1 MSASNSILRAIN
13 AYLDRSNTQYAIMI
27 DGAWGVG
34 KTHFVLN
41 SLIPERAATNFVYAS
56 LYGLSTFDEIDLEI
70 DAQLEANSSA
80 GDRSFVTGET
90 DSGSTFENETEG
102 TECVLKDSR
111 PISVSSGRN
120 TKCPVVVCLD
130 DLERWNGDL
139 DLCLSYVN
147 RLVEHKNVKCI
158 LIGNIDE
165 LRSESIFPFSSA
177 REKTIRHIYHFDN
190 DFQKIIEVSLD
201 LVDYGSKA
209 SRFFLRSIVKE
220 NLSALDRLLDE
231 VSVKNIRI
239 ITEAFQLYEY
249 VYRHNSGKF
258 KFSRNLAFTYLM
270 SLISVIIL
278 VTRYLVDKKDR
289 EGLLN
294 RNHNITKGFK
304 FLSDIGYFEDRQSG
318 VVNPKSKL
326 LLDTVFYRLDQ
337 ISLNGLFSIVSNG
350 YYVKE
355 DFVGEFDCW
364 LSEQNYDLYLD
375 KDRYYQLDDD
385 DARQVFDVMLSSL
398 IDDRSVT
405 NPVTLLLLAE
415 RMISDIACGV
425 VDYNPVNFKKQ
436 FTEAVNALYDSGRM
450 QNMEIN
456 IFDIDGN
463 RFNNL
468 RGLYSHVLKR
478 NNEYQVVFQKAK
490 LSGFWKQLS
499 DSPTS
504 IDAQLKEFH
513 PRSVFSQAVEA
524 EDIIA
529 ALELLNNKS
538 LCQVVEWI
546 EAGLDKSSDKDMSLI
561 DSGTV
566 NSVNQAI
573 RTRYGKKTGVRANHL
588 RQIAEIITRS
598 IQTNRLISDSAP
610 AETQQEIYDFGNTNT

>member
-1 MSASNSILRAIN
+1 MSVSNSILRAIN

-41 SLIPERAATNFVYAS
+41 SLVPERAATKFVYAS

-70 DAQLEANSSA
+70 GAQLEANSP
-80 GDRSFVTGET
+80 TGK
-90 DSGSTFENETEG
+90 NA
-102 TECVLKDSR
+102 
-111 PISVSSGRN
+111 
-120 TKCPVVVCLD
+120 KCSVVVCLD

-139 DLCLSYVN
+139 NLCLSYVN
-147 RLVEHKNVKCI
+147 QLVEHKNLKCI
-158 LIGNIDE
+158 LIGNINE
-165 LRSESIFPFSSA
+165 FRSDSIFPFSNA

-209 SRFFLRSIVKE
+209 SRLFLRSIVKE
-220 NLSALDRLLDE
+220 NFSELEKLLDE

-270 SLISVIIL
+270 SLISIIIL
-278 VTRYLVDKKDR
+278 VTRYLVNKKDR

-294 RNHNITKGFK
+294 REHNATKGFK
-304 FLSDIGYFEDRQSG
+304 FLSDIGYFEDRQTG
-318 VVNPKSKL
+318 VINPKSKL

-350 YYVKE
+350 YYVKD

-385 DARQVFDVMLSSL
+385 DAQQVFDAMLASL

-405 NPVTLLLLAE
+405 NPITLLLLAE
-415 RMISDIACGV
+415 RMSSDIACGV
-425 VDYNPVNFKKQ
+425 VDYNPIDFKKQ
-436 FTEAVNALYDSGRM
+436 FTEAVNTLYDSGHM
-450 QNMEIN
+450 QNIEIN

-468 RGLYSHVLKR
+468 RGLYSHVLNR
-478 NNEYQVVFQKAK
+478 NNEYQMVFQKTK
-490 LSGFWKQLS
+490 LNGFWNQIM
-499 DSPTS
+499 DSPTC
-504 IDAQLKEFH
+504 IDTLLEEFH
-513 PRSVFSQAVEA
+513 PRSVFSHAVEA

-538 LCQVVEWI
+538 LYQVVEWI
-546 EAGLDKSSDKDMSLI
+546 EAGLDKSSDKETSLI
-561 DSGTV
+561 DPDTV
-566 NSVNQAI
+566 NSVNLAI
-573 RTRYGKKTGVRANHL
+573 RTRYGTKTGVRANHL
-588 RQIAEIITRS
+588 RQIAEIIAKS
-598 IQTNRLISDSAP
+598 IQTNQLISDAGQ
-610 AETQQEIYDFGNTNT
+610 AETQQRI